1 MPASPKNPRAREKVG
16 SAFRGKNALQP
27 KPLPLL
33 SGASPGKDHLLVGG
47 PLGLLPRSTGPKPR
61 LVRRVLVR
69 PFGLTGE
76 LLIKQ
81 PASFAIEDALNLRT
95 HSGWQFRLGL
105 AHVGLLRSE
114 R

>member
-1 MPASPKNPRAREKVG
+1 MPASPKNPRAREKVC

-47 PLGLLPRSTGPKPR
+47 PLGLLPRSTVPKPR
-61 LVRRVLVR
+61 LVRRVLV
-69 PFGLTGE
+69 G

-105 AHVGLLRSE
+105 AHV
-114 R
+114 